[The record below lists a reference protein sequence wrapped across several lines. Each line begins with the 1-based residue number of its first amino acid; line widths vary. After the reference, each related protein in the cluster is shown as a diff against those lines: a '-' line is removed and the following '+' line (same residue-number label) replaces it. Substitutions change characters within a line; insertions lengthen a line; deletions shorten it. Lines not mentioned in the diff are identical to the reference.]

1 MSQKRRKTLSM
12 ANVPPT
18 QMLTLN
24 KPNVRGAQVNEAIKE
39 IIFNLEKYDRKNQDL
54 DKEVP
59 KDFHNSMIT
68 RQKETSA
75 PREVNRIK
83 TRNLE

>member
-1 MSQKRRKTLSM
+1 
-12 ANVPPT
+12 
-18 QMLTLN
+18 MLTLN

-39 IIFNLEKYDRKNQDL
+39 IIFNLEKYDRKNQDH

-59 KDFHNSMIT
+59 KDFHNSMIAT

>member
-1 MSQKRRKTLSM
+1 
-12 ANVPPT
+12 
-18 QMLTLN
+18 MLTLN

-59 KDFHNSMIT
+59 KDFHNSMIAT
-68 RQKETSA
+68 R
-75 PREVNRIK
+75 
-83 TRNLE
+83 

>member
-1 MSQKRRKTLSM
+1 MT
-12 ANVPPT
+12 NVPPT
-18 QMLTLN
+18 QQLTLN

-39 IIFNLEKYDRKNQDL
+39 IIFNLEKYDRKNQDV

-59 KDFHNSMIT
+59 KDFNNMMIT
-68 RQKETSA
+68 RQKDTSA